1 MDFGD
6 YRRLSVDDFH
16 VLSQTV
22 CKSFVVVS
30 ADEGKA
36 YLLEPGRA
44 AGEMPFLDAGLRH
57 LLANPATWGVLIQ
70 NATYSY
76 LEVARSLHNKKEVPR
91 GLESELVIGVLKG
104 RGRRHVG
111 FW

>member
-76 LEVARSLHNKKEVPR
+76 LEVARSLHKRRKSPE
-91 GLESELVIGVLKG
+91 GLRASL
-104 RGRRHVG
+104 
-111 FW
+111 